1 MPNYKRTRKVRSE
14 CHICGGGETK
24 YYYSRELC
32 RALELGDLWTGVY
45 LCRGCLDRL
54 REEKISKS
62 TKWVHDGCG
71 GEVDTSGLYWTCKR
85 CGRFVSL
92 AECNGNSGAVR
103 SHD

>member
-45 LCRGCLDRL
+45 LCRACLSEL
-54 REEKISKS
+54 QKKIA
-62 TKWVHDGCG
+62 
-71 GEVDTSGLYWTCKR
+71 
-85 CGRFVSL
+85 
-92 AECNGNSGAVR
+92 AER
-103 SHD
+103 S